1 MTVGVRLLT
10 YNVSGLNTSALAP
23 AGFTLHQK
31 YALIA
36 ELATKHQPQLLS
48 LQELQPA
55 VAPGEL
61 ASLDGLLKE
70 AGLSLA
76 AAAKSHCGATAI
88 YVHQSLGATVEE
100 AWATGPCAVAALRL
114 PARRGKSGSS
124 LFFCGCH
131 LAPFGD
137 GESLRLQQ
145 VRDLMTSIDNLQAP
159 VVIAGAV
166 VAVAAGGTDSRV
178 CFLCRPGRIQFQSR
192 GRQKKLVANSIL
204 HPAAAGDCNMRK
216 AENKSGEGGACLGL
230 ALLGEAAL
238 PAPRPQF
245 AHLTRLP
252 SCFPPHPA
260 TPLLHPAPPAHPPTH
275 PPALS
280 TLSTPPALP
289 APSGGPRPDGRL
301 GRGGRPPG
309 SELHLGHPGKPV
321 LWQARLRWVQS
332 DCGHACSYRRHAGG
346 HVCIHNG
353 QYSSPA

>member
-230 ALLGEAAL
+230 GGAGGLHSQHHGRSL
-238 PAPRPQF
+238 PTSPA
-245 AHLTRLP
+245 
-252 SCFPPHPA
+252 CHPA
-260 TPLLHPAPPAHPPTH
+260 FLHPLPHRCCTLHPLHTHPPTRPVH
-275 PPALS
+275 PVHP
-280 TLSTPPALP
+280 TR
-289 APSGGPRPDGRL
+289 PSCTQWRP
-301 GRGGRPPG
+301 
-309 SELHLGHPGKPV
+309 
-321 LWQARLRWVQS
+321 
-332 DCGHACSYRRHAGG
+332 
-346 HVCIHNG
+346 
-353 QYSSPA
+353 